1 MIPRTPFARIGLF
14 CLQNNMVPDKW
25 RDFMRKN
32 RLMPQKEVALV
43 SRYLKI
49 GPCNPLSKAHPQINI
64 LAWCWYL
71 GNKKFISIIFI
82 ENNFWDQGFIVLG
95 KKLPTLL
102 YSNIGIGIW
111 DLGCCCPF
119 PFCRWDFNGSKDG
132 WRMVTL
138 RGIIKNNPHIVGE
151 IKMTGVKRGWCFELW
166 HYVVSINI
174 ISHIVGEIMMGVTG
188 VWGLMV
194 TCGHSQL
201 WAHARGK
208 VFHCSVVGWL
218 CSPLQVV
225 GN

>member
-1 MIPRTPFARIGLF
+1 ML
-14 CLQNNMVPDKW
+14 
-25 RDFMRKN
+25 
-32 RLMPQKEVALV
+32 
-43 SRYLKI
+43 
-49 GPCNPLSKAHPQINI
+49 
-64 LAWCWYL
+64 
-71 GNKKFISIIFI
+71 I

-95 KKLPTLL
+95 KKLPTLF

-119 PFCRWDFNGSKDG
+119 LFG
-132 WRMVTL
+132 WETS
-138 RGIIKNNPHIVGE
+138 HFVGE
-151 IKMTGVKRGWCFELW
+151 ILMVLRMGKGWWHYVVSIKIIPILWGGRLLWQVLREWCFELW

-194 TCGHSQL
+194 TCAHSQL

-225 GN
+225 GKYNELDDFF